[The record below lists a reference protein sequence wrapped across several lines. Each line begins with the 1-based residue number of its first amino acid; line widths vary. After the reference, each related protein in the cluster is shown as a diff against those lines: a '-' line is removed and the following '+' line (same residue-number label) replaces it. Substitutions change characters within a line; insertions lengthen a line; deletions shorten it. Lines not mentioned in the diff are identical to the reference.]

1 MFVLLLICAVDIE
14 LNQGPR
20 KNNTSYNFLFFCYWN
35 LNSIAAHK
43 LNCLNISKLSLLEAY
58 NVEHK
63 LDMICL
69 LKHS

>member
-35 LNSIAAHK
+35 LNSIAVH
-43 LNCLNISKLSLLEAY
+43 NFSKLSLLEAY